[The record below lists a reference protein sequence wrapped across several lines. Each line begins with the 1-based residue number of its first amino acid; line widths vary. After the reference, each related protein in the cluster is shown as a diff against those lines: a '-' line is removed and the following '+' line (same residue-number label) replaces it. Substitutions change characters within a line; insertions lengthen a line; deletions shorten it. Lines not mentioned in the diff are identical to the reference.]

1 MSLESVIVLL
11 ALAVFLAVQPWSVL
25 AGILLVTSHRGVTK
39 ELAFVAG
46 WVSILVVVAA
56 ATVALYPELP
66 RTASAQTAHGGL
78 SLALGLA
85 LAGWLWWR
93 RRRPQPVTRRA
104 EPKWLGRLDD
114 MSPWLAF
121 GLGVFLPTYAVVVA
135 AMNELLTSNVTQATL
150 IVTAL
155 VWISLATVGVAAP
168 LGVLVVDGD
177 AAPARYA
184 GWREWILG
192 HSSAVTFLVGIVV
205 SVLLI
210 GKGIAG
216 LIG

>member
-25 AGILLVTSHRGVTK
+25 AGILLVTSRRGLTK

-46 WVSILVVVAA
+46 WVCILVAVAA
-56 ATVALYPELP
+56 ATVALYPQLP
-66 RTASAQTAHGGL
+66 RTATAQTSHGGL
-78 SLALGLA
+78 SLALGLG

-93 RRRPQPVTRRA
+93 HRHPKPVTSQA

-114 MSPWLAF
+114 MNPWLAF

-135 AMNELLTSNVTQATL
+135 AMNELLTAHVATATL
-150 IVTAL
+150 IVVAA
-155 VWISLATVGVAAP
+155 VWICLASAGVAAP
-168 LGVLVVDGD
+168 LGVLVVDRD

-184 GWREWILG
+184 AGREWILG
-192 HSSAVTFLVGIVV
+192 HSSAVTSLVGVVV

-216 LIG
+216 LID